1 MVSFDVN
8 KSCKYSCFLGVCLR
22 QEDPSDLRTHVF
34 IINYCVVVCRHTSP
48 SEKVRCVQGRSVSVA
63 LIHISSR
70 TTPIS
75 KGKGGWSIAFYV
87 PLHPTDD
94 LICRRDN
101 SDQIGWVVVYRAHI
115 VTRIFQQPFRLCCIM
130 IKIWV
135 LTSSAP
141 IPHSSLIVAQN
152 GNLPC
157 KV

>member
-8 KSCKYSCFLGVCLR
+8 KSCKYSCFLSVCLR
-22 QEDPSDLRTHVF
+22 QEDPSDLRINVY
-34 IINYCVVVCRHTSP
+34 IINCCGVVCRHTSP

-75 KGKGGWSIAFYV
+75 KGKGGWSVAFYV

-101 SDQIGWVVVYRAHI
+101 SDQIVWVVVYRAHI
-115 VTRIFQQPFRLCCIM
+115 VTRIFQQPIRLCCIM

-141 IPHSSLIVAQN
+141 IPQSSLIVAQN
-152 GNLPC
+152 GSLPC

>member
-1 MVSFDVN
+1 MSLQCLPSAGRSFGSSDQ
-8 KSCKYSCFLGVCLR
+8 CLHNQLLWGCLQTHFTFR
-22 QEDPSDLRTHVF
+22 RSECAED
-34 IINYCVVVCRHTSP
+34 
-48 SEKVRCVQGRSVSVA
+48 GSVSVA
-63 LIHISSR
+63 FIHISSR

-75 KGKGGWSIAFYV
+75 KGKGGWSVAFYV

-101 SDQIGWVVVYRAHI
+101 SDQIVWVVVYRAHI
-115 VTRIFQQPFRLCCIM
+115 VTRIFQQPIRLCCIM

-141 IPHSSLIVAQN
+141 IPQSSLIVAQN
-152 GNLPC
+152 GSLPC

>member
-1 MVSFDVN
+1 MFLQCLPSAGRSFGSSDQ
-8 KSCKYSCFLGVCLR
+8 CFNNQLLWGCLQTHFTFR
-22 QEDPSDLRTHVF
+22 RSECAED
-34 IINYCVVVCRHTSP
+34 
-48 SEKVRCVQGRSVSVA
+48 GSVSVA
-63 LIHISSR
+63 FIHISSR

-75 KGKGGWSIAFYV
+75 RGKGGWPITFYV

-101 SDQIGWVVVYRAHI
+101 TDQIGWVVVYRAHI
-115 VTRIFQQPFRLCCIM
+115 VTRIFQQPIRLCCIM

-141 IPHSSLIVAQN
+141 IPQSSLIVAQN
-152 GNLPC
+152 GSLPC